1 MTWSGF
7 RPSDDA
13 NTYGYSIPSN
23 MYAAGALQRA
33 LVLNRA
39 VWRSPEF
46 EGAASKLLA
55 DIESGECTALGAMQW
70 PSSSSVL
77 SAERL

>member
-7 RPSDDA
+7 RPSDDP

-33 LVLNRA
+33 LALNAA
-39 VWRSPEF
+39 VWRCRKF
-46 EGAASKLLA
+46 HATASKLLA
-55 DIESGECTALGAMQW
+55 DIEAGAQ
-70 PSSSSVL
+70 
-77 SAERL
+77 R